1 MVANGLRKSCSKAVS
16 LSHRASN
23 ISTLRT
29 RSTSLIV
36 PTIQSRPQSRD
47 SRPHHDLPTFLDY
60 AQRTSLSPRST
71 VYRGTRY
78 EYNVAACLRRLRFTL
93 FRTGGRA
100 DHGIDLVGSW
110 PLPDAANALTVCIQ
124 CKASTKA
131 ALGPEAVREL
141 EGAAAGAS
149 RLRRLVEFEDGKGD
163 QTPPGERIMAFLVAP
178 RPATPG
184 IRDALSRSGAALGF
198 MMMGA
203 GDDPK
208 VEQIFW
214 NQTAAESGL
223 HELRVD
229 MRFLDAEQCQKE
241 AVLIKNGEPWEDVVT
256 GA

>member
-1 MVANGLRKSCSKAVS
+1 MVANGLRKCCPGALP
-16 LSHRASN
+16 LSHRPTST
-23 ISTLRT
+23 STLRT
-29 RSTSLIV
+29 RSTCPPV
-36 PTIQSRPQSRD
+36 PSIQSRPQSRD

-71 VYRGTRY
+71 VYRGTCY

-110 PLPDAANALTVCIQ
+110 PLPDVADALTVCIQ

-149 RLRRLVEFEDGKGD
+149 RLRRLVEFEDGKD
-163 QTPPGERIMAFLVAP
+163 NQIALSERVMAILVAP
-178 RPATPG
+178 RAASPG

-198 MMMGA
+198 MMIGA

-214 NQTAAESGL
+214 NQAAAERGL
-223 HELRVD
+223 RELRVD
-229 MRFLDAEQCQKE
+229 MRFLDAEQYQKE
-241 AVLIKNGEPWEDVVT
+241 AVLIKNGEPWENLVT
-256 GA
+256 AA